1 MGKLNEL
8 TKKQEASMSET
19 RDEWIKF
26 CLGGDNSIN
35 RQMAMEGIRWMYGKA
50 KLKNPFVIFVNG
62 PMSCQYA
69 VWVLKSW
76 IKDNK
81 FMVQVGDQVRD
92 QVGAQVRAQVRDQV
106 WAQVGDQ
113 VWAQVGDQVRAQ
125 VRDQVGD
132 QVWAQVGDQVWDQVM
147 DQVRDQ
153 VRAQVGDQ
161 VWAQV
166 GDQVMDQVW
175 AQVRD
180 QVWAQVRD
188 QVRAQVRD
196 QVKEKKGEF
205 NDYSWCDL
213 SNSGWLSFYDYFEK
227 IGINVTPDFKKFRDY
242 AKSGYF
248 MTIFLDGFAIVCP
261 RPKDVHRLSTGR
273 LHNEKGPALSWEGE
287 DYWFLNGIRVPEWL
301 VKTEAGQIDPKK
313 ALEEKNVDIQ
323 REIIRKVGAERM
335 LKACKAETLDVF
347 TDSHTKGGNE
357 YKLMRMKVGQIDRK
371 YLYFE
376 NASLPGVWYAQPVHP
391 NLNKALHARAWMLG
405 IGEVEDL
412 EKTSDKDL
420 TELLPVSVS

>member
-92 QVGAQVRAQVRDQV
+92 QVGA
-106 WAQVGDQ
+106 
-113 VWAQVGDQVRAQ
+113 
-125 VRDQVGD
+125 
-132 QVWAQVGDQVWDQVM
+132 
-147 DQVRDQ
+147 
-153 VRAQVGDQ
+153 
-161 VWAQV
+161 
-166 GDQVMDQVW
+166 
-175 AQVRD
+175 
-180 QVWAQVRD
+180 